1 MRHGS
6 VLYHLHRTANG
17 QHSAGRS
24 AQSHRLRR
32 SPAEYFDIHAHNEQY
47 WMHTGARVRE
57 ATPARQH
64 AAAASPNAENAPLP
78 LIAYSVERGI
88 EISLEPAPSGR
99 DWMDVAPQRFAYRCL
114 PLLMANQA
122 G

>member
-1 MRHGS
+1 MGLSYIICTAPRTGS
-6 VLYHLHRTANG
+6 TLLAEALKATG
-17 QHSAGRS
+17 CAGR
-24 AQSHRLRR
+24 
-32 SPAEYFDIHAHNEQY
+32 PAEYFDIHAHNEQY

-114 PLLMANQA
+114 PLLLANQA